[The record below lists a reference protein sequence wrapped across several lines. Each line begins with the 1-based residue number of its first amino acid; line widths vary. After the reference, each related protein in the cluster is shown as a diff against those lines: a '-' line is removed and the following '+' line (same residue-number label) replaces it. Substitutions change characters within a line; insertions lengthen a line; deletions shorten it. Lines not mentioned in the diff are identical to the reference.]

1 MLPEVR
7 VLLERAQARRHVIHG
22 LLEVVPEA
30 FWLRSTAGDAWSA
43 RAHVAHLGAMDG
55 PVATLLRR
63 ASSGDGE
70 AWLCDTSDPAA
81 LESVRTAAMAQLA
94 HSSPP
99 ELVRA
104 LAEARDAVV
113 VALDELHP
121 AGLEMHVLVAGA
133 ADGWG
138 RQLRWPLRDYLR
150 HWAGHDAVHEA
161 AIREAFTTPPDL
173 SAVALTRR
181 LR

>member
-7 VLLERAQARRHVIHG
+7 VLLERAEARRHVIHG

-30 FWLRSTAGDAWSA
+30 FWLRSASGDAWSA
-43 RAHVAHLGAMDG
+43 RSHVAHLGAMDG
-55 PVATLLRR
+55 PVATLLGR
-63 ASSGDGE
+63 ASFGAPE
-70 AWLCDTSDPAA
+70 AWLYDTSDPAA
-81 LESVRTAAMAQLA
+81 LESVRSTAMAQLVY
-94 HSSPP
+94 SSPQ
-99 ELVRA
+99 ELLRA
-104 LAEARDAVV
+104 LAQARHAVV
-113 VALDELHP
+113 AALEELRP
-121 AGLEMHVLVAGA
+121 AELEMHVLVAGA

-138 RQLRWPLRDYLR
+138 RQMRWPLRDYLR
-150 HWAGHDAVHEA
+150 HWAEHDAVHET